1 MFAISAILLEF
12 GPLRNDG
19 ICGWYEKNADHQC
32 RPIDHGAG
40 RNLAECLCSE
50 GFHWTDRIMEGI
62 RSVFDNEDDIEI
74 FVTYMDTKRSSDK
87 VYFSKLRDLYAHK
100 YGFHKF
106 DAIVSSD
113 DHALN
118 FLLKYRDELFP
129 GTPVF
134 FCGIN
139 KFHPSRIAGH
149 ESFTGVYETYDV
161 AGTLDL
167 MLQIHPKTKKIAVIS
182 DATFSGNVFKT
193 LVRFFSS

>member
-1 MFAISAILLEF
+1 MSSICRYIISVSLLLAVVLVPAHTIAE
-12 GPLRNDG
+12 PNIKRVLVL
-19 ICGWYEKNADHQC
+19 NAYH
-32 RPIDHGAG
+32 
-40 RNLAECLCSE
+40 E
-50 GFHWTDRIMEGI
+50 GYHWTDRIMEGI

-129 GTPVF
+129 GTPVY

-149 ESFTGVYETYDV
+149 ESFT
-161 AGTLDL
+161 
-167 MLQIHPKTKKIAVIS
+167 AVS
-182 DATFSGNVFKT
+182 TFSWF
-193 LVRFFSS
+193 